1 MAATVRDY
9 DLVLGGL
16 LEDVKRMADAVSSV
30 VLFGSMAR
38 GDVLPGHSDMMDVY
52 IFLKPDLFDDKAG
65 FLSALEVMAEAC
77 EKIAD
82 RSPGPF
88 HPFFYWKEGEPVPAT
103 FHLDLAVHSKV
114 IFGHDR
120 RSLIETTPSSAS
132 AARTAFFEIRRLGSP
147 LMAYL
152 KKDDLTEQD
161 RQAIFNLLMT
171 IKRDLPM
178 LALMAVN
185 VWVVQKESIQALT
198 NAFPDINVE
207 VLNKIATLQH
217 DESARQDSALLR
229 QTFRDAMVFVE
240 DLNDRLVA
248 EVRGSLRAQCPQAG
262 TREGGK

>member
-1 MAATVRDY
+1 MTATARDY
-9 DLVLGGL
+9 DLVLDGL
-16 LEDVKRMADAVSSV
+16 LEDVKRMADVVSSV

-52 IFLKPDLFDDKAG
+52 IFIKPDVFDDKER

-88 HPFFYWKEGEPVPAT
+88 HPFFYWNELDPVPAT
-103 FHLDLAVHSKV
+103 FNLDLAVHSKV
-114 IFGHDR
+114 IFGEDI
-120 RSLIETTPSSAS
+120 RSKIETTAASSRVAQ
-132 AARTAFFEIRRLGSP
+132 TAFFEMRRLGSP
-147 LMAYL
+147 LMSYL
-152 KKDDLTEQD
+152 QKKDLTEQD

-178 LALMAVN
+178 LALMVIDI
-185 VWVVQKESIQALT
+185 WVVQKESIEALK

-207 VLNKIATLQH
+207 VLDRIVMLQH
-217 DESARQDSALLR
+217 DEASRRDPELLR

-240 DLNDRLVA
+240 ELNDRLVA
-248 EVRGSLRAQCPQAG
+248 RVGKTVAG
-262 TREGGK
+262 VNLEAT